1 MWSPHVNLQWII
13 QSVGWRDLVIIVVTA
28 LVTRWVY
35 FNLICVYLSPLR
47 KLPGLPYRPLVGN
60 MLDALSGEAM
70 STAIRWIKQCKSLT
84 IRYYYFGGK
93 ERILTADPKVF
104 RHVMIT
110 NEKNYV
116 RVLPKTPFIQLM
128 GKALFFLSG
137 DVHHSMRKLLN
148 PAFSINVLQ
157 NMLPVFENK
166 AHSMVSLWLEECR
179 QAGNQPVQINV
190 QDFMTRITLDT
201 VCITGLDYNIHAI
214 GSGDTAGVKIFTRY
228 LRQVGGRTISSS
240 FIPFYYHLPFAAN
253 RQRWEDEKYIISL
266 IKERIQA
273 KRQQYWDGCENTAAV
288 KDFLSLLVLARDEDG
303 QSLPDNL
310 VFQNVTGIMF
320 AGFDTTSVTLT
331 WALLLLASYPDI
343 QTRAREEVLEV
354 CADPTQPLTH
364 ETLDKLGYL
373 NCVLKETQ
381 RLYPVVSNTT
391 RRALEEDN
399 IDGMEI
405 PAGTNIVLHLGALH
419 RSEENWPDA
428 EKFEPER
435 FMSTTVEPY
444 HHLPFITGP
453 YMCIGSK
460 YALLEMKTVLA
471 SILREF
477 RLQLVPGYTFRRI
490 QALSVK
496 PHPPLML
503 AVTKLS
509 HV

>member
-1 MWSPHVNLQWII
+1 MPVPDLPHKLHLDNLVESHAIIVLASCRMWSLHVNLQWII

-28 LVTRWVY
+28 L
-35 FNLICVYLSPLR
+35 
-47 KLPGLPYRPLVGN
+47 LPGLPYRPLVGN

-93 ERILTADPKVF
+93 ERILTADPK
-104 RHVMIT
+104 
-110 NEKNYV
+110 
-116 RVLPKTPFIQLM
+116 LM

-157 NMLPVFENK
+157 NMLPVFEDK